1 MTQNDLDWDFLPLKA
16 VSVSRDGK
24 RLFDKRDKQRLIEAC
39 LQSGVS
45 IASMALRAG
54 MNANLLRRWI
64 DEHQQKQR
72 VTKATPISEDAMAF
86 VPIVEIARADPA
98 PQLPRLPPP
107 HRETT
112 RIPQHPAAPS
122 RLTVDLPNGI
132 TLRLECGAQDATLVS
147 AMIETL
153 GRYDVPAGR

>member
-1 MTQNDLDWDFLPLKA
+1 MTQNYSALDFLPLKA
-16 VSVSRDGK
+16 VSVRRDGK
-24 RLFDKRDKQRLIEAC
+24 RRFDKRDRQRLIDAC
-39 LQSGVS
+39 LQPDVS
-45 IASMALRAG
+45 VAGMALRAG
-54 MNANLLRRWI
+54 VNANLLRRWI

-86 VPIVEIARADPA
+86 VPIVEIAPADPQ
-98 PQLPRLPPP
+98 PQRPRLPP
-107 HRETT
+107 HREAT
-112 RIPQHPAAPS
+112 RIPQHPAAHS
-122 RLTVDLPNGI
+122 RLTVDMPNGI